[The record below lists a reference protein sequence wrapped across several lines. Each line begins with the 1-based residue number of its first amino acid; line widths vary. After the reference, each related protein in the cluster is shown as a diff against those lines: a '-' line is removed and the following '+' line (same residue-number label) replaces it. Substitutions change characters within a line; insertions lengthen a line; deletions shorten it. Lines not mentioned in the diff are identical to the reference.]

1 MLLQVWALLL
11 EGARELPNGDVQ
23 PPPKAVGWNN
33 GLGGNSFDSLQ
44 ERLEFYQSDFAR
56 LDAE

>member
-1 MLLQVWALLL
+1 MNAGLHKAGY
-11 EGARELPNGDVQ
+11 EGTNGDVQ

>member
-1 MLLQVWALLL
+1 MRA
-11 EGARELPNGDVQ
+11 NGDVQ

>member
-1 MLLQVWALLL
+1 MNVGLHK
-11 EGARELPNGDVQ
+11 EEYERTNGDVQ

>member
-1 MLLQVWALLL
+1 MGLNKAGFSQA
-11 EGARELPNGDVQ
+11 NGDVQ